1 MTLGDTFRRLLEI
14 VDVTRVSNHTI
25 LPSLYRGLIDF
36 SIIITFLLL
45 RIRLFRIKLSLYI
58 YFRRLLI
65 VR

>member
-1 MTLGDTFRRLLEI
+1 VTLGDTFRRLLEI